1 MRVLLVED
9 DANLRFGVAA
19 ALRAAG
25 LAVDEAVDLPQA
37 DEALFVTAYDCAVFV
52 RMLPSGDAADYVEE
66 LRRGGRAVPVL
77 FLTARDTVADRVEG
91 FARGGDDYLVKPF
104 AVPELVARVRSLCRR
119 APAVSPPVLRVGDVE
134 IDTAR
139 RQVRRAGV
147 LLTFTRREFAVLEV
161 LATRADQAVGR
172 AELIESCWDEMAEP
186 QSNVL
191 EVLISQLRRKLG
203 GPRSSTPCAA
213 SATAWPT
220 SPPGE
225 GRSASVSLRP
235 RADADGACTEAAPAH
250 HRAVRADQCGG
261 AGRDGGPGGAQ
272 RRRARARTAGPGH
285 ERRHQLGAG
294 AAGDRRGRPAGHR
307 GAARQRRDR
316 VPAAL
321 PALGAGGSRG
331 GGRRPRTRGAGRRA
345 RPRRPCLTVSTG
357 AVRQAAAT
365 AVRADEPRSRDAR
378 TADGEPVRMFALP
391 FYPPDAEEDAAPQG
405 ALVTVADA
413 SAQRADH
420 RRLTS
425 VVSGG
430 CALLVL
436 LSAGV
441 GHLLSG
447 RAVRP
452 ALEALDRQ
460 ESFLADA
467 AHDLR
472 TPAASLRTLAE
483 TALRGET
490 DSTDVHRRTLRLAE
504 GMGTLVDGLLTRAR
518 LMSGTAVLA
527 VEPLRLDQLVE
538 AVVEDVADEGQRVA
552 VRAERAVVVVADPD
566 LVRRTVANLVGN
578 ALVHGHLPGE
588 PAEVE
593 VTVDGDGATTT
604 VTVEDAGP
612 GLPPEVAGA
621 LFDRFRS
628 GSGSTGLGLSIAS
641 WVAHAHGGS
650 LTAEPGRRGGARFVL
665 RLPAGGPA
673 TEG

>member
-1 MRVLLVED
+1 MRAPRRPFRPARALTPTARVRRLRRRITVL
-9 DANLRFGVAA
+9 F
-19 ALRAAG
+19 ALTSAAG
-25 LAVDEAVDLPQA
+25 LVAMAVLAVRSDGVRWREQLDQGMSADTNWALGLLETDEDGRLDTEVLLDNAG
-37 DEALFVTAYDCAVFV
+37 TAC
-52 RMLPSGDAADYVEE
+52 P
-66 LRRGGRAVPVL
+66 PL
-77 FLTARDTVADRVEG
+77 FLLSVRDGPGELDVTTG
-91 FARGGDDYLVKPF
+91 
-104 AVPELVARVRSLCRR
+104 ELV
-119 APAVSPPVLRVGDVE
+119 VE
-134 IDTAR
+134 HA
-139 RQVRRAGV
+139 
-147 LLTFTRREFAVLEV
+147 
-161 LATRADQAVGR
+161 
-172 AELIESCWDEMAEP
+172 
-186 QSNVL
+186 
-191 EVLISQLRRKLG
+191 
-203 GPRSSTPCAA
+203 
-213 SATAWPT
+213 
-220 SPPGE
+220 
-225 GRSASVSLRP
+225 
-235 RADADGACTEAAPAH
+235 
-250 HRAVRADQCGG
+250 
-261 AGRDGGPGGAQ
+261 
-272 RRRARARTAGPGH
+272 
-285 ERRHQLGAG
+285 
-294 AAGDRRGRPAGHR
+294 
-307 GAARQRRDR
+307 
-316 VPAAL
+316 
-321 PALGAGGSRG
+321 
-331 GGRRPRTRGAGRRA
+331 
-345 RPRRPCLTVSTG
+345 PRRPCLTVS
-357 AVRQAAAT
+357 AASVRQAAAT
-365 AVRADEPRSRDAR
+365 SVRADEPRSRDAR

-420 RRLTS
+420 RRLIW

-538 AVVEDVADEGQRVA
+538 AVVEDAAGEGQRVA

-566 LVRRTVANLVGN
+566 LVRRAVANLVGN
-578 ALVHGHLPGE
+578 ALVHGHRPGE

-593 VTVDGDGATTT
+593 VTVDGDGAATT
-604 VTVEDAGP
+604 VAVEDAGP

-650 LTAEPGRRGGARFVL
+650 LTAEAGRRGGARFVL
-665 RLPAGGPA
+665 RLPPGGPA
-673 TEG
+673 AEG